1 MKQVDLNAISSAQT
15 RQAQK
20 TDSVRPSTT
29 GSTAN
34 TNSAAKTLSDHVEVS
49 SKGREIGQLVERA
62 KDLPGIRQERVDAL
76 RELIESGQYEVSSNT
91 IADAILR
98 DEQ

>member
-15 RQAQK
+15 RQTQR
-20 TDSVRPSTT
+20 TNTVGPSGT

-34 TNSAAKTLSDHVEVS
+34 ASSAAKTIRDQVNVS
-49 SKGREIGQLVERA
+49 STAKEVGQLVERA
-62 KDLPGIRQERVDAL
+62 KNLPSIRQERVDEL
-76 RELIESGQYEVSSNT
+76 RALIESGQYDVSSQT
-91 IADAILR
+91 IAAAILR

>member
-29 GSTAN
+29 GTTTS
-34 TNSAAKTLSDHVEVS
+34 TNSTAKTLIDHVDVS
-49 SKGREIGQLVERA
+49 SKGREVIQLVERA
-62 KDLPGIRQERVDAL
+62 KDLPEIRQERVDAL

>member
-1 MKQVDLNAISSAQT
+1 MKQVDLNAISSAQI

-20 TDSVRPSTT
+20 TESVRPSAT
-29 GSTAN
+29 GSTSS
-34 TNSAAKTLSDHVEVS
+34 TNSTAKTLIDQIDVS

>member
-15 RQAQK
+15 RQTQR
-20 TDSVRPSTT
+20 TNTVRPSGT

-34 TNSAAKTLSDHVEVS
+34 ASSAAKTVSDQVNVS
-49 SKGREIGQLVERA
+49 STGKEIGQLVERA
-62 KDLPGIRQERVDAL
+62 KSLPAIRQERVDEL
-76 RELIESGQYEVSSNT
+76 RALIESGQYDVSSQT
-91 IADAILR
+91 IAAAILR